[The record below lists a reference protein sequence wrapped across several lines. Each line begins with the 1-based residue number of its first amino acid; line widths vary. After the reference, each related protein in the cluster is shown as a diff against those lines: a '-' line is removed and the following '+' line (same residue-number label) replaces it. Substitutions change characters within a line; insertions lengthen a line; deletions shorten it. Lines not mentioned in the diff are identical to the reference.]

1 MLRKGLVALMISVMS
16 VGANAAD
23 EKANS
28 PLMGFLRGPA
38 IGRPQQSQNKDT
50 IAPKGG
56 GVTHAVVED
65 AEKQVPEIRQTSAKP
80 DSELLEPAD
89 STPQPTPIQYAPVVP
104 NQSAVSGPQ
113 YFSATAPNGSTLPVH
128 PGANW
133 QQYSEPTQ
141 FAPMQSDGVPV
152 HTVGFNHKGG
162 RGLIGLHHNGG
173 GPYHVPTVVNNVP
186 MGGGSQA
193 SLYPSPRPGIPTQV
207 SGTLI
212 PHHALQPHEM
222 LYAHKYKAM
231 YGPYYY
237 KVNGGWMV
245 TPFGVWSKENWKL
258 QGTTVDV
265 KYKSSISP
273 FARFHPPVI
282 R

>member
-1 MLRKGLVALMISVMS
+1 MLRKGIVALMISVMS
-16 VGANAAD
+16 VGVNAAE
-23 EKANS
+23 EKSSNT
-28 PLMGFLRGPA
+28 LMGFLRGPA
-38 IGRPQQSQNKDT
+38 IGRPSQPKQETD
-50 IAPKGG
+50 APPAST
-56 GVTHAVVED
+56 GVTHAVVAD
-65 AEKQVPEIRQTSAKP
+65 ADKQIPEIRLTSAKP
-80 DSELLEPAD
+80 EQDQLEPVE

-104 NQSAVSGPQ
+104 NESAISGPQ
-113 YFSATAPNGSTLPVH
+113 YFSAPAPNGSTLPVH
-128 PGANW
+128 PNENW
-133 QQYSEPTQ
+133 QQYLEPTH
-141 FAPMQSDGVPV
+141 FASMQTSPVPM
-152 HTVGFNHKGG
+152 HTVGFHGY
-162 RGLIGLHHNGG
+162 GG
-173 GPYHVPTVVNNVP
+173 GPHHVPRIVNNVP

-265 KYKSSISP
+265 KYKSNISP
-273 FARFHPPVI
+273 LARFHPPII